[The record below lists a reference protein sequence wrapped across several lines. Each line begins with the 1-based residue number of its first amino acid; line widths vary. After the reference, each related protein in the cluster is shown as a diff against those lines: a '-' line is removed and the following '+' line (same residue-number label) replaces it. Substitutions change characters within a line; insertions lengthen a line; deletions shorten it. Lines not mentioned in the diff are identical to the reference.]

1 MKSFPLTKRLLMV
14 VLDGWGYSEEVTY
27 NAIRQAKT
35 PNFDDLLERYP
46 NRLIEASGEF
56 VGLPEGQMGN
66 SEVGHLTLGA
76 GRVIYQPLVKI
87 SRSIESG
94 EIRNNPEIVKGME
107 EAKYK
112 DGTLHLMGLTSYGGV
127 HSHIN
132 HMYGLL
138 KMALDMGLKKIRIH
152 AITDGRDVPPDSALG
167 DMKELQD
174 WIRDNDRKGSIKIAT
189 IMGRFFAMDRDRRWD
204 RTEQAFEYYLI
215 PKENSSMDPV
225 QAVKDAY
232 EKGETDE
239 FISPVQIIDG
249 KGEPLGLMK
258 DEDSIIFFNFRPDR
272 ARQMTKAFIYPF
284 FDGFVRPKVVK
295 PHFVAMT
302 DYDDTMYTHVAF
314 QEQKL
319 NATMGELISTAGL
332 KQLRIAETEK
342 YAHVT
347 FFYSGGR
354 EDQFENENRIL
365 VPSPKV
371 KTYDLQPEMSAQEIT
386 ERILEELEGKTFDFG
401 VLNYANTDMVGHTG
415 VMEAAVRAVETVDK
429 CLGKLVRKGLE
440 MGYHMLITADHGNAE
455 YMWNYEKGIPFT
467 AHTTNP
473 VHLIYV
479 GKGIKKDME
488 LRQGEG
494 TIADVGPTI
503 LKQMG
508 IPMDPNMT
516 GIPFT

>member
-1 MKSFPLTKRLLMV
+1 MV
-14 VLDGWGYSEEVTY
+14 VLDGWGYSEEVEF
-27 NAIRQAKT
+27 NAIRQART
-35 PNFDDLLERYP
+35 PNFDDLLERFP
-46 NRLIEASGEF
+46 NRLIEASGEY

-76 GRVIYQPLVKI
+76 GRIIYQPLVKI
-87 SRSIESG
+87 TRSIEKG
-94 EIRNNPEIVKGME
+94 DILNNPEIVKGME
-107 EAKYK
+107 EAKFRG
-112 DGTLHLMGLTSYGGV
+112 GTLHLMGLTSYGGV
-127 HSHIN
+127 HSHIS

-138 KMALDMGLKKIRIH
+138 KMAMDMGLKSIRIH

-167 DMKELQD
+167 DINELQD
-174 WIRDNDRKGSIKIAT
+174 WIRQNDRKGSVKIAT

-215 PKENSSMDPV
+215 PKDNQSVDPV

-232 EKGETDE
+232 DKGETDE
-239 FISPVQIIDG
+239 FISPVQMMDP
-249 KGEPLGLMK
+249 KGEPLGLVK

-295 PHFVAMT
+295 PYFVAMT

-319 NATMGELISTAGL
+319 TGTVGELISSAGL
-332 KQLRIAETEK
+332 RQLRIAETEK

-354 EDQFENENRIL
+354 EDQFDNENRIL
-365 VPSPKV
+365 VQSPKV
-371 KTYDLQPEMSAQEIT
+371 KTYDLQPEMSAVEVT
-386 ERILEELEGKTFDFG
+386 DRIMEELEGRTFDFG

-415 VMEAAVRAVETVDK
+415 VMGAAVKAVETVDG
-429 CLGKLVRKGLE
+429 CLARLVPRALE
-440 MGYHMLITADHGNAE
+440 MGYHLLITADHGNAE
-455 YMWNYEKGIPFT
+455 YMWNYQKNIPFT

-479 GKGIKKDME
+479 GEGISKKME
-488 LRQGEG
+488 LRGGVG
-494 TIADVGPTI
+494 TIGDVGPTI

-508 IPMDPNMT
+508 IPVHPGMT
-516 GIPFT
+516 GDPFT